1 MNIGNIFRKYG
12 TLIGLIFIFISFSV
26 VRPHI
31 FPVPRNLINI
41 IQQISLLAII
51 GTGATIVMVITEFD
65 LSIAAVASFG
75 GVFTAQ
81 LMVKGMGVVPAI
93 TVVLLLSFLL
103 GLLNGFL
110 VAKLKIKSFIA
121 TLATMTIIT
130 GLTFWYSEGTII
142 FSGIPEKFLIIG
154 QQNIGPF
161 PIPIFV
167 MFGILIIFYLL
178 LTQTVFGRN
187 LYAIGGNIE
196 ASLYSGVRVVSNKI
210 IAFGLSSLLGS
221 LTGIILAS
229 RLGSAHP
236 TAGGGFLLTSY
247 AAVFLGMTLFKDG
260 EPNIIGTFIGVL
272 IIGVLA
278 NGLTILN
285 VQSYFQDMLT
295 GAIIILALL
304 FKGVARE

>member
-1 MNIGNIFRKYG
+1 MTIGALFRKYG
-12 TLIGLIFIFISFSV
+12 TLIGLIFICAAFSIV
-26 VRPHI
+26 KPDV
-31 FPVPRNLINI
+31 FPTPRNLINI

-65 LSIAAVASFG
+65 LSIAAMASLG

-93 TVVLLLSFLL
+93 MLVFFFSFLL
-103 GLLNGFL
+103 GLFNGFL
-110 VAKLKIKSFIA
+110 VAKLKIQSFIA

-142 FSGIPEKFLIIG
+142 FSGIPERFLVIG
-154 QQNIGPF
+154 QKSIGPF
-161 PIPIFV
+161 PVPIFI
-167 MFGILIIFYLL
+167 MFGILICFHII

-187 LYAIGGNIE
+187 LYAIGENAE
-196 ASLYSGVRVVSNKI
+196 ASLYSGVRVISNRI
-210 IAFGLSSLLGS
+210 IAFGLSSLLGTI
-221 LTGIILAS
+221 TGIILAS

-247 AAVFLGMTLFKDG
+247 AAVFLGMTLFKEG

-285 VQSYFQDMLT
+285 VQSYFQDILT

-304 FKGVARE
+304 LKGVA